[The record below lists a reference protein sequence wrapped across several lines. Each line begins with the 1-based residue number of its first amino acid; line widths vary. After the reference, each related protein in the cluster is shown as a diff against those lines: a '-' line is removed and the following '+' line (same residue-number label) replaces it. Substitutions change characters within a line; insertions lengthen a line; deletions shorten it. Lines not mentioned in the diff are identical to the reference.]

1 MSLGHAGRTWPGL
14 ARWCGRA
21 SMGPQQPALLLRR
34 VLNVERAPEVRR
46 ERLSSGMYELA
57 FVRCRLCHTELGWRY
72 LSAASQARP
81 PADTSTP
88 VSREAAWEYMSPL
101 RARDCAACAS

>member
-1 MSLGHAGRTWPGL
+1 
-14 ARWCGRA
+14 
-21 SMGPQQPALLLRR
+21 MGPQQPALLLRR

-57 FVRCRLCHTELGWRY
+57 FVRCRLCQTELGWRY

-81 PADTSTP
+81 PVDLFATGSERGLPGSLCVCCRRRTP
-88 VSREAAWEYMSPL
+88 VGGVGKLAAVRSRSCHTGL
-101 RARDCAACAS
+101 G